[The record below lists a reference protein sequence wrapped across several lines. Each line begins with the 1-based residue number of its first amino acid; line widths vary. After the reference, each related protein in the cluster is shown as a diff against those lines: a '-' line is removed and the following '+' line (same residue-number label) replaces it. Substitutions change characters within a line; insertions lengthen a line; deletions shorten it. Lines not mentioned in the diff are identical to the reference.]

1 MIPLYKQTTQMMRE
15 NPTQVLAMQIKAK
28 SNELA
33 KAVYRNP
40 KAEDVAIIIPN
51 TGGNT
56 LKNPRDVILYRSQSD
71 HPTRNKTVRI
81 SLCEDER
88 SNLSLH
94 GQHWNSI
101 LEHDRGSNFTFPF
114 QAANTCSRRFSVW
127 Y

>member
-1 MIPLYKQTTQMMRE
+1 
-15 NPTQVLAMQIKAK
+15 MQIKAK

-81 SLCEDER
+81 NE
-88 SNLSLH
+88 LH
-94 GQHWNSI
+94 
-101 LEHDRGSNFTFPF
+101 PF
-114 QAANTCSRRFSVW
+114 YDPSAYPLLHVHGDYGYELDCYTKENNKKMTLLDFYRYRVMVRQGEFK
-127 Y
+127 